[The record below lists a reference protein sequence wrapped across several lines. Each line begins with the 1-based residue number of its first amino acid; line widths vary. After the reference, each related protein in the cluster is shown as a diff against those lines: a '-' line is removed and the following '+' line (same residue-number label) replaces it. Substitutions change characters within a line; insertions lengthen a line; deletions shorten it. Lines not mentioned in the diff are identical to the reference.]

1 MLRRSDTDEP
11 CLHMIYEW
19 WDTMIEKVKV
29 AIYRQEGKE
38 HDEHSHFYKVVHNI
52 LVSRWT
58 KSTSPLHCMAYSL
71 NPRYYSMEYL
81 HGAPNRIPPHQDSE
95 ISKERKECLKKYF
108 ANEDERRSVNEEFA
122 SFSACLEEFSS
133 SDSINDRGKMKPMKW
148 WVVHGSSTPNLQKL
162 ALKLLGQPCSSSCC
176 ERNWSTYKFIYS
188 LRRNKIAPQR
198 AEDLVYVHNNLRLLS
213 RLTPQYKGGE
223 MWDIGGDDFDSMDM
237 VNEGMLEVANLPLDE
252 PELEAIIFNDDVDVE
267 ID

>member
-1 MLRRSDTDEP
+1 MD
-11 CLHMIYEW
+11 
-19 WDTMIEKVKV
+19 
-29 AIYRQEGKE
+29 QEY
-38 HDEHSHFYKVVHNI
+38 F
-52 LVSRWT
+52 
-58 KSTSPLHCMAYSL
+58 TSPLHGIFIEPKVTSKYLVESL
-71 NPRYYSMEYL
+71 FLNFSCLSKLLIFLIYGILFRYYSMQYL

-176 ERNWSTYKFIYS
+176 ERNWSTYKFIHS

-198 AEDLVYVHNNLRLLS
+198 AEDLVYVHNNFRLLS
-213 RLTPQYKGGE
+213 RRTPQYKGRK
-223 MWDIGGDDFDSMDM
+223 M
-237 VNEGMLEVANLPLDE
+237 
-252 PELEAIIFNDDVDVE
+252 
-267 ID
+267 